1 MDLLHA
7 MRLAEDRDLVA
18 RQFTSDFETV
28 FCEVVP
34 AMQDRIANGMQSELA
49 VIATHVAVMADHPD
63 SLIARKCGDK
73 IAGESSVRA
82 RRVLD
87 LEQSDPE
94 AGQMEMCELD
104 FWLRSDGHR
113 RNPGT
118 TADLIAA
125 GIFVALWM
133 GVRFT

>member
-1 MDLLHA
+1 

-28 FCEVVP
+28 FSEVVP
-34 AMQDRIANGMQSELA
+34 AIQDRIANGMRAELA
-49 VIATHVAVMADHPD
+49 VIATHVAVLASHPD
-63 SLIARKCGDK
+63 SLIARKCGDT
-73 IAGESSVRA
+73 IAQESSMRA
-82 RRVLD
+82 RQVAD
-87 LEQSDPE
+87 LEESDRQAWLRE
-94 AGQMEMCELD
+94 LSELD